1 MQREDA
7 DVEREPNESEPGED
21 YYEAMHESG
30 SEMTD
35 LQMVHAFRRRGI
47 HGLRHLWWT
56 FVIWIAVLCIL
67 AIIVLVKDS
76 RTWYYD
82 KHEIWLEIWILVG
95 VCVFLIVSCIVPY
108 FWRRRR
114 ERLHDSDPDS

>member
-21 YYEAMHESG
+21 YYDAIRESG
-30 SEMTD
+30 TEVTE
-35 LQMVHAFRRRGI
+35 LLRVHAFRRRGI
-47 HGLRHLWWT
+47 HQVRRLWVTLVVWMT
-56 FVIWIAVLCIL
+56 VLSIL
-67 AIIVLVKDS
+67 AIIILVRDS

-82 KHEIWLEIWILVG
+82 KHEIRLEIWILVG
-95 VCVFLIVSCIVPY
+95 VCVFLIASCVLPY

-114 ERLHDSDPDS
+114 ERLHESDPDS

>member
-21 YYEAMHESG
+21 YYDAIRESG
-30 SEMTD
+30 TEVTE
-35 LQMVHAFRRRGI
+35 LLRVHAFRRRGI
-47 HGLRHLWWT
+47 HQVRRLWVA
-56 FVIWIAVLCIL
+56 FVAWMTVLSIL
-67 AIIVLVKDS
+67 AIIILVRDS

-95 VCVFLIVSCIVPY
+95 VCVFLIASCIVPY

-114 ERLHDSDPDS
+114 ECLHESDPDS